1 MCSKVVLEK
10 SLIKGSVVL
19 HCSGWGCF
27 LAESEC
33 FEVVFPRPSS
43 SPCADRSS
51 SEPGSSGL
59 SSPVP
64 EKLPEVLSRIEKKLF
79 ELQVSSEPAVANLP
93 CFKFKYRQTFRSQ
106 VRIPLGAMLCI
117 LTSERMLAHP
127 FIWSKTMKNMKLLR
141 SNQPAFG
148 CQPAFGS
155 HS

>member
-1 MCSKVVLEK
+1 MSSLLLLFNVSGKSCCAVKLFEK
-10 SLIKGSVVL
+10 SLINGSVVL

-64 EKLPEVLSRIEKKLF
+64 EKLPVVLSRIEKKMF
-79 ELQVSSEPAVANLP
+79 EVV
-93 CFKFKYRQTFRSQ
+93 
-106 VRIPLGAMLCI
+106 
-117 LTSERMLAHP
+117 
-127 FIWSKTMKNMKLLR
+127 
-141 SNQPAFG
+141 
-148 CQPAFGS
+148 
-155 HS
+155 